1 MTTILDGKTLAQEI
15 RAEVADGVA
24 QLVASGGR
32 PPGLAAVLV
41 GENPASQVYVRT
53 KARASEKAG
62 LVSRTVTPPAT
73 IAEEE
78 LLQIIDEL
86 NADNAIDGI
95 LVQLPLPD
103 GLDESRVLARVSP
116 AKDVDGFH
124 PVSVGHLW
132 LDEPGFVPATPSGI
146 MEMLLRT
153 GIELE
158 GKHAVIVGRS
168 TIVGKPMAALLLR
181 QHCTVTICHSRTRDL
196 PGVCSGADL
205 LIAAIGRPAM
215 FGPEHVR
222 EGAVV
227 IDVGINRITERDEV
241 ERLFPGDTDRMG
253 HFEEKG
259 SVLVGDVDYT
269 RVAPRAAA
277 ITPVPGGVGPL
288 TVAML
293 LVNTLEATRHRQGLA
308 EIVA

>member
-1 MTTILDGKTLAQEI
+1 M
-15 RAEVADGVA
+15 
-24 QLVASGGR
+24 
-32 PPGLAAVLV
+32 AAVLV

-53 KARASEKAG
+53 KARASKKAG
-62 LVSRTVTPPAT
+62 LVSRSVTPPAT
-73 IAEEE
+73 VPEAE
-78 LLQIIDEL
+78 LLEIIDEL
-86 NADNAIDGI
+86 NEDDAIDGI

-153 GIELE
+153 GLTLK
-158 GKHAVIVGRS
+158 GMNAVIVGRS
-168 TIVGKPMAALLLR
+168 TIVGKPLAALLLR

-196 PGVCSGADL
+196 PGVCSEADL

-241 ERLFPGDTDRMG
+241 ERLFPGDADRLSR
-253 HFEEKG
+253 FEDKG
-259 SVLVGDVDYT
+259 SVLVGDVDFT
-269 RVAPRAAA
+269 QVAPRASA

-293 LVNTLEATRHRQGLA
+293 LVNTLTAARQRQG
-308 EIVA
+308 ID